1 MERLLRE
8 VFDLSRIKMK
18 KNIGELI
25 DELSITN
32 IKVFY
37 LVDKVQKN
45 EHSKEDAKKLQDAN
59 SYRSQL
65 RNAINEYF
73 KERTETKV

>member
-1 MERLLRE
+1 MR
-8 VFDLSRIKMK
+8 

-25 DELSITN
+25 DELIISN
-32 IKVFY
+32 IKVFM

-45 EHSKEDAKKLQDAN
+45 EHSKEDAKKLQDVN

-65 RNAINEYF
+65 KNAINEYF
-73 KERTETKV
+73 KERVEVKV